1 MFHFLFVRYQF
12 IVQLAISSVGMTD
25 KS

>member
-12 IVQLAISSVGMTD
+12 IVLLAISSVGMAD